1 MLELLIALTVLGM
14 LVLALKTLFRLVKRY
29 FPRFAERVASLYDRA
44 ARATGKAMAWM
55 TGI

>member
-14 LVLALKTLFRLVKRY
+14 LVLALKALFRQVKRHC
-29 FPRFAERVASLYDRA
+29 PRFAERVASIYDRA

>member
-1 MLELLIALTVLGM
+1 VLELLIALTVLGM

>member
-14 LVLALKTLFRLVKRY
+14 LVLVLKMFFRLVKRY
-29 FPRFAERVASLYDRA
+29 FPRFAERVASIYGRA

>member
-14 LVLALKTLFRLVKRY
+14 LVLALKALFRQVARY
-29 FPRFAERVASLYDRA
+29 FPRFAERAAFIYGRV
-44 ARATGKAMAWM
+44 ARATNKAMAWM